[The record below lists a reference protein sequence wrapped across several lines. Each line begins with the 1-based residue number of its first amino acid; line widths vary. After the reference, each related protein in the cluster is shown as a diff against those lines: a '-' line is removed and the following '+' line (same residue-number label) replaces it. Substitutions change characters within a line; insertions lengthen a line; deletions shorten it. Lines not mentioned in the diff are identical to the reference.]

1 MILLKGGSEMERIF
15 AIVNPVSANRMTS
28 KEWPAFKRLLLEKG
42 YEVEDVFTEYPGHG
56 TRLSRQALKAGYT
69 TIMSVGGDG
78 TMNEVMNGFFEDGR
92 PAAADSRLVVF
103 SRGTGCDFIKSL
115 GMSKGIEDL
124 LAVLERNKEKM
135 IDVGRADITGRDGN
149 TSTRYFAN
157 VADIGIGAE
166 TANRVNKHSKRLR
179 GKLSF
184 LIGTA
189 TTLMLYRNKELEVTI
204 DEKMV
209 IKEKMSLVVVANGKY
224 FGGSMKVAPD
234 AVLDDGLFD
243 VIIFGDLSKPDF
255 IKSFPLVYEG
265 RHMSHPKLKL
275 IRGSRVKVTSGGN
288 ALLELDGEIPG
299 HDDVEFTIMR
309 KVLKLLV

>member
-1 MILLKGGSEMERIF
+1 MDKIF
-15 AIVNPVSANRMTS
+15 AIINPVSANRATS
-28 KEWPAFKRLLLEKG
+28 KEWPGFKKILLEKG
-42 YEVEDVFTEYPGHG
+42 YELEDAYTEYPGHG
-56 TRLSRQALKAGYT
+56 TELSRQALKAGFR

-78 TMNEVMNGFFEDGR
+78 TMNEVMNGFFEDGS
-92 PAAADSRLVVF
+92 PVAAASRLVVF

-115 GMSKGIEDL
+115 GINKGIEDL
-124 LAVLERNKEKM
+124 LAVLQRNEEKL
-135 IDVGRADITGRDGN
+135 IDVGRADITGRDEN
-149 TSTRYFAN
+149 SYTRYFAN

-184 LIGTA
+184 MLGTA
-189 TTLMLYRNKELEVTI
+189 TTLMLYRNKELEVAV
-204 DEKMV
+204 DEETV
-209 IKEKMSLVVVANGKY
+209 IKEKMSLVVIANGKY

-255 IKSFPLVYEG
+255 IRSFPLVYEG
-265 RHMSHPKLKL
+265 RHMSHPKLRL
-275 IRGSRVKVTSGGN
+275 IRGSRVKVKSGGT

-299 HDDVEFTIMR
+299 HDDVEFTIM
-309 KVLKLLV
+309 KKALKLLV